1 MRHLA
6 TQPPNAICV
15 FACFQVDILPRHH
28 MPSFA
33 SSSLPLSVMTSCRL
47 LDASVSCMICHHV
60 DLKVSMMWFTCLQLF
75 AATMLCLTSK
85 QRAASISVL
94 SRRPGQYNAFVCQAT
109 CWIAN
114 LAYFGNIL
122 PCDPFQNCTV
132 PWWLDL
138 MHSNSWLAACL
149 MITVSW
155 RVAWSL
161 KRHSGQADGQK
172 LSMSGYNKV
181 TLPTSSISFLS
192 VCWLF
197 LLNRFK
203 VSSKERLRPNFLIT
217 T

>member
-47 LDASVSCMICHHV
+47 LDASVSCMMCHHV
-60 DLKVSMMWFTCLQLF
+60 DLKVSMIWFTCLQLF

-85 QRAASISVL
+85 QRAAFISVL

-122 PCDPFQNCTV
+122 RLVILFRNVQY
-132 PWWLDL
+132 LDDWNL
-138 MHSNSWLAACL
+138 RHSDSWLAACL
-149 MITVSW
+149 VMITVSW

-172 LSMSGYNKV
+172 LSMSGYNKQGDLAYALV
-181 TLPTSSISFLS
+181 T
-192 VCWLF
+192 F
-197 LLNRFK
+197 LLLQF
-203 VSSKERLRPNFLIT
+203 VGCFIGLLQS
-217 T
+217 

>member
-122 PCDPFQNCTV
+122 RLVILFRNVQY
-132 PWWLDL
+132 LDDWNL
-138 MHSNSWLAACL
+138 RHSDSWLAACL
-149 MITVSW
+149 VMITVSW

-161 KRHSGQADGQK
+161 KRHWRSDTQ
-172 LSMSGYNKV
+172 Y
-181 TLPTSSISFLS
+181 
-192 VCWLF
+192 
-197 LLNRFK
+197 
-203 VSSKERLRPNFLIT
+203 ERLQQAHNAY
-217 T
+217 

>member
-15 FACFQVDILPRHH
+15 FACFQVDILPQHH
-28 MPSFA
+28 LPSFA
-33 SSSLPLSVMTSCRL
+33 GSSLPLSVMTSCRL
-47 LDASVSCMICHHV
+47 LDASVSCMMCHHV

-94 SRRPGQYNAFVCQAT
+94 SRRPGQYNVCLPG
-109 CWIAN
+109 N
-114 LAYFGNIL
+114 LLNCKPYFGIYFAS
-122 PCDPFQNCTV
+122 CDPFQNCTV

-161 KRHSGQADGQK
+161 KRHWRSETQ
-172 LSMSGYNKV
+172 Y
-181 TLPTSSISFLS
+181 
-192 VCWLF
+192 
-197 LLNRFK
+197 
-203 VSSKERLRPNFLIT
+203 ERLQQGDLAY
-217 T
+217 